1 MLEHPSLL
9 LQSWDAR
16 DDQRAWIIDA
26 HSSAS
31 LGFARPRRQA
41 GLLAWLCLRRR
52 CYLAIHESE
61 DEPLLLTIWPR
72 LGPWTTWLVRDA
84 DARLVGH
91 IRGKRLSD
99 GVRQP
104 LALLQT
110 DSQAGRGLYLGV
122 NREELAVTTR
132 EEAGV
137 RLTFLAG
144 ERSSPFVKMVL
155 LAAALVHNQDAL
167 TGSPCSPASPS
178 LPTSTS

>member
-9 LQSWDAR
+9 LLPWDAR

-31 LGFARPRRQA
+31 LGFARRRRQT
-41 GLLAWLCLRRR
+41 GLLAWLSLRRGGD
-52 CYLAIHESE
+52 LAIHESE

-84 DARLVGH
+84 DARLVGQ
-91 IRGKRLSD
+91 IRGKRLYD
-99 GVRQP
+99 GVREP
-104 LALLQT
+104 LALLPV
-110 DSQAGRGLYLGV
+110 DSQSGRGLYLGV
-122 NREELAVTTR
+122 IREELAVTTR
-132 EEAGV
+132 EEGGV

-155 LAAALVHNQDAL
+155 LAAA
-167 TGSPCSPASPS
+167 
-178 LPTSTS
+178 